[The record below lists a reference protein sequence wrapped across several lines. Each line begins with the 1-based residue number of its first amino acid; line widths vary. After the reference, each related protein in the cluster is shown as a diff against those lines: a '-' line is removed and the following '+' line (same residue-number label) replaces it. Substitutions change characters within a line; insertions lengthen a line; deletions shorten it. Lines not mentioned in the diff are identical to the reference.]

1 MESAKGTSHINVAT
15 EDNED
20 AVEDGFGFLQSKSND
35 PQLHDQVQ
43 REQLNPGH
51 LYLDSNSFFCQ
62 MFNESHLENVK
73 KVSTILRGSCNV
85 GTTFSDK
92 KGWYKG
98 LFHMWLVCN
107 GITNLLSL
115 TELESEGYRIIYDT
129 LTNWVIQVPD
139 GPLCTLH
146 TKLVLKRGVRVC
158 KGLPC
163 LDMADPAHSNAVV
176 VLQTVHVKKHM

>member
-1 MESAKGTSHINVAT
+1 MYSKKTGEGGESWGKVKAEVASAKGTSHINVAT
-15 EDNED
+15 EDND
-20 AVEDGFGFLQSKSND
+20 YAVEDGFGFLQSKSND

-62 MFNESHLENVK
+62 MFNASHLENVK

-107 GITNLLSL
+107 GIVNLMSL
-115 TELESEGYRIIYDT
+115 PQLESEGYCITYDK
-129 LTNWVIQVPD
+129 LTNWVIHVPD
-139 GPLCTLH
+139 GPLCNLL
-146 TKLVLKRGVRVC
+146 TKLVLKRGVGVC
-158 KGLPC
+158 KGSR
-163 LDMADPAHSNAVV
+163 AWI
-176 VLQTVHVKKHM
+176 